1 MMNLG
6 ITNLTNPYLWSSFG
20 PYAWMSDYGYEMQMN
35 ILPSSMPRYMAE
47 LAHGV
52 MSPNHVSQW
61 NPLFSIP
68 IQGYNTNPFLTQA
81 GLESAAKYGE
91 NLMAQAMD
99 GMDFNQNTQ
108 TLSAIS
114 GQCDGLIKDEK
125 LNDEQKAKLK
135 AVQDKAKALQEEL
148 KEYKTEMQKEDSDKT
163 ALREKLGKISKDVKA
178 LEKEYVEIVKAIKA
192 ELEAAAK
199 DEDPAAKKEDPA
211 AKEGDPAAKDEDPV
225 AKEGDPAAKE
235 GDPAAKKEDPAAKG
249 VQFSAKYNQTQYVT
263 SQNAQTVGAKLAQEL
278 YDSIDGCGTDE
289 EILDNAMKSITKD
302 NVMEVLDAWNKTQ
315 AIRFGGESLL
325 ESIYGDIFWGDDREK
340 YTRILMDA
348 LAAKAKDAGVDI
360 SSEYDQ
366 LNKELD
372 AWWRDDDKIYELIN
386 TIHKNLGGKE
396 YKA

>member
-192 ELEAAAK
+192 ELEAT
-199 DEDPAAKKEDPA
+199 
-211 AKEGDPAAKDEDPV
+211 

-235 GDPAAKKEDPAAKG
+235 GDPAAKKEDPAAKKEDPEAKEGDPAANAG
-249 VQFSAKYNQTQYVT
+249 VQYSAKYNQAQYLT

-278 YDSIDGCGTDE
+278 YDSIDGWGTDE
-289 EILDNAMKSITKD
+289 KALDNAMKSITKD

-315 AIRFGGESLL
+315 AKRFGGESLL

>member
-192 ELEAAAK
+192 ELEAT
-199 DEDPAAKKEDPA
+199 
-211 AKEGDPAAKDEDPV
+211 

-235 GDPAAKKEDPAAKG
+235 GEPPAKKEDPAAKG